1 MKIERIVLVDDNDD
15 DNFYHARVI
24 RKSGFT
30 GELLTLEDG
39 FQALAFVNEDPLTL
53 PTLILLDINMPG
65 MNGFE
70 VAEQVEPIVIVT
82 PTTILVMLTS
92 SSSPDD
98 IGRAKRTKGISGFLT
113 KPLTV
118 ERVLRLVYGELDE
131 P

>member
-1 MKIERIVLVDDNDD
+1 MVRLFVEQRLHAGADIAANEGQAHYVVHVMRLLTGSQVALFNGRDGEW
-15 DNFYHARVI
+15 HARITMLGRSRV
-24 RKSGFT
+24 
-30 GELLTLEDG
+30 
-39 FQALAFVNEDPLTL
+39 
-53 PTLILLDINMPG
+53 
-65 MNGFE
+65 GFE

-118 ERVLRLVYGELDE
+118 ERVLRLVSGELDE